1 MKLRRLLPL
10 TPLAPAVAVILFA
23 AANAAVEGS
32 GENALQDVQVGEAG
46 RLLRVAL
53 ICSEDCGVAARAGG
67 AFFLSGVAAD
77 LDVDLAGRSVNAREI
92 AIEPT
97 EGGSLMRL
105 RANEEIARASIKPC
119 LIDGLAASCIDI
131 EFALEDASPREAS
144 SVQAPSAQASNAQ
157 ASQVQASNQ
166 PRAFVK
172 PRVPDAPRAILT
184 GAGAPALREA
194 PDEGMLTFARF
205 APPERLEPPQRAIVV
220 QEKAAGLW
228 KSNIDIEEMAGA
240 ILNKRFGV
248 GECEGAQARLR
259 MDAWALEAMVDVGFC
274 AAIAGDLDKAE
285 GVFQRLL
292 DYTPDNYEAL
302 VGRALIAAKSGDKSV
317 AKKYFQ
323 DALNSLPPIAESDRI
338 VEAMAKL

>member
-10 TPLAPAVAVILFA
+10 TPLAPAVALILFA

-32 GENALQDVQVGEAG
+32 GENTLQDVQIGEAG

-53 ICSEDCGVAARAGG
+53 ICSTDCGVAARAGG

-77 LDVDLAGRSVNAREI
+77 LDVDLSGRSVNAREI
-92 AIEPT
+92 VIEPAA
-97 EGGSLMRL
+97 GGSVMRL
-105 RANEEIARASIKPC
+105 DASQKMSRASIKPC

-131 EFALEDASPREAS
+131 EFAADE
-144 SVQAPSAQASNAQ
+144 APSRQAAAPAEPS
-157 ASQVQASNQ
+157 
-166 PRAFVK
+166 RK
-172 PRVPDAPRAILT
+172 PAKADAIVVPEPPRAIL
-184 GAGAPALREA
+184 AGGPALREA
-194 PDEGMLTFARF
+194 PDEAMLSFARF
-205 APPERLEPPQRAIVV
+205 APPERLDPPQRAIIDK
-220 QEKAAGLW
+220 QKATDLW
-228 KSNIDIEEMAGA
+228 ASKIDIADMATT
-240 ILNKRFGV
+240 ILGKRFGV

-259 MDAWALEAMVDVGFC
+259 SNAWALEAMVDVGFC
-274 AAIAGDLDKAE
+274 AAIAGDLERAE

-302 VGRALIAAKSGDKSV
+302 VGRALIAAKSGDRSV

-338 VEAMAKL
+338 VEAMANL